1 VTRLG
6 KILPIGQKFLA
17 LGDFYSRKKLP
28 NDLGKIL
35 VE

>member
-1 VTRLG
+1 LG

-17 LGDFYSRKKLP
+17 LGDFYSRKKLH

>member
-1 VTRLG
+1 LG
-6 KILPIGQKFLA
+6 KILPIGQQFLA

-28 NDLGKIL
+28 NDLGKSL

>member
-1 VTRLG
+1 LG

-17 LGDFYSRKKLP
+17 LGDFYSRKKIH